1 MDRDEEAIKT
11 SFSSAVPPAEQR
23 EYENW
28 LDSSSTS
35 TPHSPEMVI
44 AWRLSRI
51 LGENPT
57 KVIRSLRNQRGQS
70 PDLIRRLERIVEN
83 NPTLRFV
90 ADGRVRRV
98 ALAPSTPRDRN

>member
-1 MDRDEEAIKT
+1 MDRDAEAIKT
-11 SFSSAVPPAEQR
+11 SFSSAVPLADQR
-23 EYENW
+23 EYENS

-70 PDLIRRLERIVEN
+70 LDLVKRLERIVEN

-98 ALAPSTPRDRN
+98 GLTPSTQQNLH